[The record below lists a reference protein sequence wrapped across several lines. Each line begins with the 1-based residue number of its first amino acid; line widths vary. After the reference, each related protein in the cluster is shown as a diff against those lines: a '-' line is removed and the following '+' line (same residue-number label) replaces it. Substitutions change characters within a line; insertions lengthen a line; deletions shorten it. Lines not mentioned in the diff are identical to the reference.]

1 MKSLSFS
8 LTLSLSLSALLA
20 ACANPEATKA
30 PVPPPTIARPGA
42 TVISVTQDDSG
53 ASVTLEPGQGLVIG
67 LAINATAGQEWSQVD
82 PGVGVGVLT
91 LTSSNFE
98 RALRNTNVEESAGST
113 VWRFRAQAPGTT
125 TLRFELRRPRSLQ
138 AASQT
143 AVYNVTVK

>member
-1 MKSLSFS
+1 MKSLSLF
-8 LTLSLSLSALLA
+8 LTLSLSLSALLT
-20 ACANPEATKA
+20 ACASPEAIKTPA
-30 PVPPPTIARPGA
+30 PPPTIARPGA

-53 ASVTLEPGQGLVIG
+53 ATVTLEPGQGLVIS

-82 PGVGVGVLT
+82 PVAGVLT
-91 LTSSNFE
+91 LTSSKFE